1 MKFLKT
7 KGISK
12 FSINDRALIYYPDG
26 VGPGNRIVVNAK
38 GGIMLP
44 KGTTAQRPQLT
55 SVRQPT
61 DANGTIRYNTT
72 LSSIEAYVGGAW
84 VTVASALAAAI
95 TKQTLG
101 PGDGTSTIFGPLNTT
116 FVASYAASA
125 DNVIVLVE
133 NVMQISTTNFTINQ
147 NPTSTGTG
155 SETLVT
161 SLAAGNNG
169 TQYIITSVG
178 NTDYTLIGATST
190 NATSLT
196 ASNNGTQ
203 YVITSAGSTD
213 FTLIGAASSVVG
225 TIFTKSGATGIGS
238 GTVIPR
244 IFTSSGVPGVGTGK
258 IREIGYYLTFTSA
271 VPASGGGGNPVYVTV
286 YYGYA
291 N

>member
-7 KGISK
+7 KNISQ
-12 FSINDRALIYYPDG
+12 FSINDRALIYYPAG
-26 VGPGNRIVVNAK
+26 NGPGNRVVVNAN
-38 GGIMLP
+38 GGMMLP

-55 SVRQPT
+55 GVRQPT

-72 LSSIEAYVGGAW
+72 ISAIEAYLGGAW
-84 VTVASALAAAI
+84 VPVASSFAAAI

-101 PGDGTSTIFGPLNTT
+101 PGDGVSTIFGPLNTT
-116 FVASYAASA
+116 FAASYAASA

-155 SETLVT
+155 AE
-161 SLAAGNNG
+161 
-169 TQYIITSVG
+169 I
-178 NTDYTLIGATST
+178 
-190 NATSLT
+190 NATSLSS
-196 ASNNGTQ
+196 ANNGTS
-203 YVITSAGSTD
+203 YVITA
-213 FTLIGAASSVVG
+213 VG
-225 TIFTKSGATGIGS
+225 TTAFTSFGAGANTVGTVFTKSGSTPTGS
-238 GTVIPR
+238 GKVR
-244 IFTSSGVPGVGTGK
+244 VA
-258 IREIGYYLTFTSA
+258 GYYITFTSA

>member
-61 DANGTIRYNTT
+61 DANGTIRYNTST
-72 LSSIEAYVGGAW
+72 TSIEAYVGGAW
-84 VTVASALAAAI
+84 VTVASAFAAAI

-101 PGDGTSTIFGPLNTT
+101 PGDGVSTIFGPLNTT
-116 FVASYAASA
+116 FAASYAASA

-133 NVMQISTTNFTINQ
+133 NVMQISTTNFTITQ
-147 NPTSTGTG
+147 NPSSTGPTTG
-155 SETLVT
+155 AEINATALS
-161 SLAAGNNG
+161 SANNG
-169 TQYIITSVG
+169 TSYIITSVG
-178 NTDYTLIGATST
+178 TTTFTSFGAGANT
-190 NATSLT
+190 
-196 ASNNGTQ
+196 
-203 YVITSAGSTD
+203 
-213 FTLIGAASSVVG
+213 VG
-225 TIFTKSGATGIGS
+225 TVFTKSGATP
-238 GTVIPR
+238 T
-244 IFTSSGVPGVGTGK
+244 GTGK
-258 IREIGYYLTFTSA
+258 VREAGYYLTFTSA
-271 VPASGGGGNPVYVTV
+271 VPAPGAGGDVFVTV

>member
-7 KGISK
+7 KNISQ
-12 FSINDRALIYYPDG
+12 FSINDRALIYYPAG
-26 VGPGNRIVVNAK
+26 NGPGNRVVINAN
-38 GGIMLP
+38 GGMMLP

-72 LSSIEAYVGGAW
+72 IPALEAYVGGAW
-84 VTVASALAAAI
+84 VTVASPFAAAI

-101 PGDGTSTIFGPLNTT
+101 PGDGTSTIFGPLNATY
-116 FVASYAASA
+116 APSYAASA
-125 DNVIVLVE
+125 DNVLVLVE

-155 SETLVT
+155 SETNATAL
-161 SLAAGNNG
+161 SSANNG
-169 TQYIITSVG
+169 TSYIITDVG
-178 NTDYTLIGATST
+178 TTTFTS
-190 NATSLT
+190 
-196 ASNNGTQ
+196 
-203 YVITSAGSTD
+203 
-213 FTLIGAASSVVG
+213 FGAAANTVG
-225 TIFTKSGATGIGS
+225 TVFTKSG
-238 GTVIPR
+238 GTP
-244 IFTSSGVPGVGTGK
+244 TGTGK
-258 IREIGYYLTFTSA
+258 VRVAGYYLTFTSA